1 VGNDRA
7 RSGQGCPSPSAQ
19 HARNLASPPEET
31 ASVRA
36 VKVANF
42 MLANRWEAKE
52 HVFAVDAPVHG
63 TNAALLFI
71 LAAPTKC
78 YALRNALVN
87 CQCRRPDP
95 STTGQEV
102 PEPSG
107 TDAQT
112 SQTPPETEGHDSNKG
127 SLEGFFRPT
136 RLFPIRHSYSLPS
149 SPLRLPH
156 VMALQQALGNLQLH
170 ARHASPQGLWT
181 TSHAGPT
188 PSNVRLPE
196 VPPSAP
202 GHMMLPDA
210 RTLLPYACHA

>member
-149 SPLRLPH
+149 SP
-156 VMALQQALGNLQLH
+156 
-170 ARHASPQGLWT
+170 HASPQGLWT